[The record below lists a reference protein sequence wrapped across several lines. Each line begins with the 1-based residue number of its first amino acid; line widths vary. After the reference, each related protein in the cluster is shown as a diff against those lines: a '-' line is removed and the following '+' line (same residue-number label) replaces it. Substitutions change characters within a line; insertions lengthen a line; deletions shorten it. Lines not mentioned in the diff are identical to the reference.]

1 MLIKPFTSL
10 LKDQMDPTVMS
21 YLGCVEDNNDPEKLG
36 RVRVRVAPYMD
47 LDLDKLPWAS
57 PILGTCGNST
67 DSCGLNVPE
76 VGSQVRVTFPSRDFT
91 APYYTGAELNSTNR
105 STFFDEDYPFTYG
118 YKDSIGNFYRINKE
132 RGTAQFQH
140 YTSTNAQVAPD
151 GSIKVTLSNGAFF
164 LFDNGN
170 NFEINIKTLDVSGTA
185 DGTLTIKANN
195 ELDIETPQ
203 TNIKGNVNIDGD
215 LNLKNGVSGSF
226 VTMGNFVTVENGIIV
241 SIQ

>member
-47 LDLDKLPWAS
+47 LDIDKLPWAS
-57 PILGTCGNST
+57 PILGSCGNST
-67 DSCGLNVPE
+67 NSCGLNVPE

-105 STFFDEDYPFTYG
+105 CTFFDEDYPFTYG

-170 NFEINIKTLDVSGTA
+170 NFEMNIKTLDVSGTA

-203 TNIKGNVNIDGD
+203 TNIKGNVSIDGD